1 MTKTSSSTSGITKAG
16 LLFVTISNA
25 EAKDESGAISLRTRS
40 FRRALANT
48 VIVIAAGIL
57 SSATIDIFAVSS
69 MCQNASFCCS
79 EVESRSVVLQPML
92 EEFTRAEKLR

>member
-16 LLFVTISNA
+16 LLFVTSSNA
-25 EAKDESGAISLRTRS
+25 EAEDKSGAISLRTRS

-57 SSATIDIFAVSS
+57 SSATIDIFAVASIR
-69 MCQNASFCCS
+69 QNASFCCS
-79 EVESRSVVLQPML
+79 EVESRSVFFQPML
-92 EEFTRAEKLR
+92 EESTRAEKLR